1 MQCEEIVEFKCPS
14 GHLQKRKCHKSQP
27 QVCRTCKIEDER
39 RRKQFEA
46 DMEMQ
51 ERRDKERARHEA
63 EIGDL
68 DLQIRLIREKAIEE
82 ETDKERACALE
93 QKKRDLEAAKLQA
106 QGVSARVSPEKA
118 INISTGAMP
127 STPPSTAQRASMHP
141 NPESKRERSESEM
154 EWARQKDIEGASNHA
169 IDRLMG
175 LTGLESVKSKF
186 LDIKAKIETVARQA
200 VDMKKERMGVV
211 MLGNPGT
218 GKSYRRRQIDLLTD
232 Y

>member
-1 MQCEEIVEFKCPS
+1 
-14 GHLQKRKCHKSQP
+14 
-27 QVCRTCKIEDER
+27 
-39 RRKQFEA
+39 
-46 DMEMQ
+46 MQ

-118 INISTGAMP
+118 INISTGTTP
-127 STPPSTAQRASMHP
+127 STPPSTAQRAPMHP

-154 EWARQKDIEGASNHA
+154 EWARQKNIEGASNHA

-218 GKSYRRRQIDLLTD
+218 GKSYRRRQTDFLTD